1 MSCSLNFHVSHTI
14 SCRLPSPVS
23 PLSNIRNYMHS
34 RSPLRRRVKLSFSG
48 KVLLPHPKPPSL
60 LLSPHFPK
68 CTKYDSWTQRKN
80 PGRERGRERRGNSIM
95 GFRTP
100 SREREKKAALRGW
113 GYIPLVQFK
122 KKKKRRNCSS
132 LIVLRSVG
140 PLHYLEGVHWARPPS
155 FSSFIKKRSNLQR
168 CAS

>member
-1 MSCSLNFHVSHTI
+1 MDQVFLSHLFLNPMSCSLNFHVSHTI

-80 PGRERGRERRGNSIM
+80 PGREREKGEFYNGFSNPLQRERKKSGPKGLGVYPPCSISKNDE
-95 GFRTP
+95 T
-100 SREREKKAALRGW
+100 
-113 GYIPLVQFK
+113 V
-122 KKKKRRNCSS
+122 
-132 LIVLRSVG
+132 
-140 PLHYLEGVHWARPPS
+140 PP
-155 FSSFIKKRSNLQR
+155 
-168 CAS
+168 